1 MTHEERRR
9 RWSAWTLAAAVQKRP
24 RTIGVLA
31 RPNAS
36 INAASRIYTDGMRIM
51 ALCGSLRL
59 RSSNRALLLAA
70 HKHAPESMDV
80 AIFESIRDLPH
91 FDPDLD
97 GLDRDPEDRPEGVL
111 RLRRELAASDAMLIS
126 TPEYAHGLPGA
137 LKNALDWLVSCTAMI
152 GKPVALI
159 YGSAGDANHAQEQL
173 MEILTTMCAVL
184 VRDAIVAVQGAR
196 SKVDDTGTVSDS
208 QLVMQIN
215 AALRAL
221 EAFVRTKK

>member
-1 MTHEERRR
+1 
-9 RWSAWTLAAAVQKRP
+9 
-24 RTIGVLA
+24 
-31 RPNAS
+31 
-36 INAASRIYTDGMRIM
+36 MRII

-70 HKHAPESMDV
+70 QKHAPEGMDV

-126 TPEYAHGLPGA
+126 TPEYAHGLPGS
-137 LKNALDWLVSCTAMI
+137 LKNALDWLVSDPIMV

-159 YGSAGDANHAQEQL
+159 YGSTGEANYAQESL
-173 MEILTTMCAVL
+173 KEILTTMSAV
-184 VRDAIVAVQGAR
+184 VVHDAIVSVPAVR
-196 SKVDDTGTVSDS
+196 SKIDDDGTVSDPETAS
-208 QLVMQIN
+208 RIEI
-215 AALRAL
+215 ALNKL
-221 EAFVRTKK
+221 TAFVKRC